1 MLASYKSHLLYDFQ
15 LKICGKK
22 MIKLTDLRF
31 AWQKK
36 DIINIKTLTIK
47 KGQHLF
53 IEGPSGSGKST
64 LLNLLGG
71 VLTPQYGEI
80 HILGKPIHTLSSS
93 QKDNFRANH
102 IGFIF
107 QQFNLL
113 PYLSVLDNITLP
125 CSFSKERKEKAL
137 KQSASL
143 NEEAVRL
150 LTALGLSGSELLQ
163 RSVNELSVG
172 QQQRVAAARAMLGS
186 PEIIIADEPTSALD
200 RGRRESFI
208 KILFEE
214 CQKENITLIFV
225 SHDGNLKHYFTHS
238 IDLQRINQVNF
249 KEMV

>member
-1 MLASYKSHLLYDFQ
+1 
-15 LKICGKK
+15 
-22 MIKLTDLRF
+22 MINLSNLRF

-36 DIINIKTLTIK
+36 DVINISALDIK

-71 VLTPQYGEI
+71 VLTPQNGDVT
-80 HILGKPIHTLSSS
+80 ILGQSLNALSSS
-93 QKDNFRANH
+93 QKDSFRANH

-107 QQFNLL
+107 QQFNLI

-125 CSFSKERKEKAL
+125 CTFSKARKEKAL
-137 KQSASL
+137 KQSQSL
-143 NEEAVRL
+143 NEEAIRL
-150 LTALGLSGSELLQ
+150 LAALGLSDSELLQ

-172 QQQRVAAARAMLGS
+172 QQQRVAVARAMLGS

-200 RGRRESFI
+200 SGHRQDFI

-214 CQKENITLIFV
+214 CQKEDITLIFV
-225 SHDGNLKHYFTHS
+225 SHDTDLKHHFSHH
-238 IDLQRINQVNF
+238 INLQQINQVNF
-249 KEMV
+249 KESI

>member
-1 MLASYKSHLLYDFQ
+1 
-15 LKICGKK
+15 
-22 MIKLTDLRF
+22 MINLTNLRF

-36 DIINIKTLTIK
+36 DVINIKALNIK

-71 VLTPQYGEI
+71 VLTPQSGDVT
-80 HILGKPIHTLSSS
+80 ILGQSLNTLSSS
-93 QKDNFRANH
+93 QKDTFRANH

-107 QQFNLL
+107 QQFNLI

-125 CSFSKERKEKAL
+125 CTFSKMRKEKAL
-137 KQSASL
+137 KQSQSL
-143 NEEAVRL
+143 NEEAIRL
-150 LTALGLSGSELLQ
+150 LSALGLDDSALLQ

-200 RGRRESFI
+200 SDHRQGFI
-208 KILFEE
+208 KLLFDE
-214 CQKENITLIFV
+214 CQKEDITLIFV
-225 SHDGNLKHYFTHS
+225 SHDTELKHHFTHN
-238 IDLQRINQVNF
+238 INLQQINQVNF
-249 KEMV
+249 KDSI

>member
-1 MLASYKSHLLYDFQ
+1 
-15 LKICGKK
+15 
-22 MIKLTDLRF
+22 MINLTNLRF

-36 DIINIKTLTIK
+36 DVINIEALDIK

-71 VLTPQYGEI
+71 VLTPQNGNVT
-80 HILGKPIHTLSSS
+80 ILGQSLNDLSSS
-93 QKDNFRANH
+93 QKDSFRANH

-107 QQFNLL
+107 QQFNLI

-125 CSFSKERKEKAL
+125 CTFSTSRKEKAL
-137 KQSASL
+137 KRSNSL
-143 NEEAVRL
+143 NEEAIRL
-150 LTALGLSGSELLQ
+150 LAALGLNDSELLQ

-200 RGRRESFI
+200 SDHRQGFI

-214 CQKENITLIFV
+214 CKKEDITLIFV
-225 SHDGNLKHYFTHS
+225 SHDAALKHHFSHT
-238 IDLQRINQVNF
+238 INLQQINQVNF
-249 KEMV
+249 KESI

>member
-1 MLASYKSHLLYDFQ
+1 MINLAN
-15 LKICGKK
+15 
-22 MIKLTDLRF
+22 LRF

-36 DIINIKTLTIK
+36 DVINIEALDIK

-71 VLTPQYGEI
+71 VLTPQNGNVT
-80 HILGKPIHTLSSS
+80 ILGQSLNALSSS
-93 QKDNFRANH
+93 QKDSFRANH

-107 QQFNLL
+107 QQFNLI

-125 CSFSKERKEKAL
+125 CTFSTSRKAKAL
-137 KQSASL
+137 KRSNSL
-143 NEEAVRL
+143 NEEAIRL
-150 LTALGLSGSELLQ
+150 LAALGLNDSELLQ

-200 RGRRESFI
+200 SDHRQGFI

-214 CQKENITLIFV
+214 CKKEDITLIFV
-225 SHDGNLKHYFTHS
+225 SHDASLKHHFSHT
-238 IDLQRINQVNF
+238 INLQQINQVNF
-249 KEMV
+249 KESI